1 VCSGPE
7 NPENC
12 PQDCRT
18 PSDASA
24 EVAESACRL
33 PNPQLAVISDELS
46 SFRNFLPGGD
56 FEDVEQ
62 EIVALDSAQPGLTP
76 ATVERSREAARQ
88 GSWGYAIQAAPGQGV
103 GFFVSSY
110 IDKGEPIRFSMWIR
124 SPEGEATLQPLVHWE
139 QSEAATAP
147 PFRFDQVTVGREWT
161 QISFVTQTL
170 EGVQGPTLWGLEVGS
185 NSQLHID
192 DVMVEMPNWTMAEYA
207 TESRQVGG
215 IPVPTEPL
223 ATVHFS
229 FLIHIEDPSA
239 LQASEEYFQHQT
251 AIFRELA
258 RIFHEHGGFLTI
270 QPEQDWAQGAEAGF
284 APGLLAELARDY
296 GVRYS
301 THTHGPN
308 CIDPQGV
315 PRSAS
320 DCGAN
325 RDWDRNTTSDD
336 VVTYVGNLRDLL
348 SQASGLPVTDHNGN
362 FDFAESSRFAEIPML
377 TWSAYKDK
385 TTQLTYDRLIIHPWR
400 PTQVDAVADVESF
413 LIHDPD
419 TQIVYIPGWGQ
430 SITRHHDRLLTKLA
444 PMLSQV
450 IYYANPSRVNTFYGL
465 THVGHFYSRTGDRN
479 YVSYDSHTGQVTYS
493 DEFLQH
499 LQYYDDMLTELID
512 PLVEAGY
519 LRWASLPEMGELF
532 VEWEAACEDGGS

>member
-1 VCSGPE
+1 V
-7 NPENC
+7 
-12 PQDCRT
+12 
-18 PSDASA
+18 
-24 EVAESACRL
+24 
-33 PNPQLAVISDELS
+33 
-46 SFRNFLPGGD
+46 F
-56 FEDVEQ
+56 
-62 EIVALDSAQPGLTP
+62 
-76 ATVERSREAARQ
+76 
-88 GSWGYAIQAAPGQGV
+88 
-103 GFFVSSY
+103 
-110 IDKGEPIRFSMWIR
+110 
-124 SPEGEATLQPLVHWE
+124 
-139 QSEAATAP
+139 
-147 PFRFDQVTVGREWT
+147 
-161 QISFVTQTL
+161 
-170 EGVQGPTLWGLEVGS
+170 
-185 NSQLHID
+185 ID
-192 DVMVEMPNWTMAEYA
+192 DMMVEMPIWAMAEYA

-215 IPVPTEPL
+215 IPVPVEPL
-223 ATVHFS
+223 APVHFS

-258 RIFHEHGGFLTI
+258 RILHEHGGFLTI

-296 GVRYS
+296 GVMYS

-308 CIDPQGV
+308 CIDPQGI

-325 RDWDRNTTSDD
+325 RDWDRNTSSDD
-336 VVTYVGNLRDLL
+336 VVTYVRNLRDLL

-362 FDFAESSRFAEIPML
+362 FDFSESSRFAEIPML

-385 TTQLTYDRLIIHPWR
+385 TTQLTYDRLIINPWR

-413 LIHDPD
+413 LGHDPE

-430 SITRHHDRLLTKLA
+430 SITRHHDRLQTKLA

-450 IYYANPSRVNTFYGL
+450 IYYADPSRVNTFYGL

-479 YVSYDSHTGQVTYS
+479 YVSYDQHTGQVTYS
-493 DEFLQH
+493 DEFLRH

-519 LRWASLPEMGELF
+519 LQWSSLPEMGELF